1 VVKKPLLGKPD
12 ELIFS
17 KEQVFMMYR
26 RIKVWLMNNWVKLLI
41 TAAVILLIL
50 FTIVGLASLESF
62 YLNLT
67 LATLP
72 LQLLMTA
79 LNAVVFVYLYMTVFQ
94 GGFSKMKKAKTK
106 AGHVN
111 VRFADVIGLEQA
123 KKESMEVVDLIRD
136 RSRLKAIGGQI
147 LRGLLMVG
155 PPGCGKTMLAKAIA
169 TEANIPFLSA
179 AGSEFVEVFVGV
191 GASRMRKLFKQARQ
205 LAYAEGACIVFI
217 DEIEVI
223 GRGRTFSFMGAG
235 EETNST
241 QNQLLVEM
249 DGLGSRAESVI
260 VMGATNASEK
270 ILDPALLRP
279 GRFDRKLYIDKPNLQ
294 EREQLYRH
302 YLSKVQHDPELD
314 VGHLAR
320 KSVGK
325 SPADI
330 ENVVKESA
338 LIATRQARTH
348 VIYPDMSKAI
358 ERIELGV
365 EHRKTMTVHEREMVA
380 YHETGHLVVLYML
393 HPTDDV
399 FKASIISRGEAL
411 GVVHH
416 SPREEMYTMDRHT
429 ILANIKVSLAGY
441 VAEKLRFGTTSTG
454 VAADFQSA
462 MALAHNM
469 VWRMGMG
476 GNGFLGDFGSLPES
490 QISESLKQRLNAETE
505 KILSQ
510 CYDETERFLRKNWK
524 IVERFVREL
533 LDKEELDYD
542 AIDAVFGEFGKAHP
556 EIPVAARKPLELP
569 EVDIPAGAPAP
580 AAADAM
586 SDRTEPGRRPARNR
600 PNSKKTPR
608 S

>member
-1 VVKKPLLGKPD
+1 
-12 ELIFS
+12 
-17 KEQVFMMYR
+17 MMYR

-41 TAAVILLIL
+41 TVAVILLIF

-79 LNAVVFVYLYMTVFQ
+79 LNAVVFVYLYMTVFS
-94 GGFSKMKKAKTK
+94 GGFSKMKKTKTK
-106 AGHVN
+106 AARVN
-111 VRFADVIGLEQA
+111 VKFTDVIGLEQA
-123 KKESMEVVDLIRD
+123 KKEAMEVVQLIKD

-147 LRGLLMVG
+147 LRGVLMVG
-155 PPGCGKTMLAKAIA
+155 PPGCGKTLLAKAIA
-169 TEANIPFLSA
+169 TEAGVPFLSA

-191 GASRMRKLFKQARQ
+191 GASRMRKLFKQARE

-249 DGLGSRAESVI
+249 DGLGSRAENVI
-260 VMGATNASEK
+260 VMGATNANEK
-270 ILDPALLRP
+270 VIDAALLRP

-294 EREQLYRH
+294 EREQLYRF

-330 ENVVKESA
+330 ENVVKEAA
-338 LIATRQARTH
+338 LIAMRETKTY
-348 VIYPDMSKAI
+348 IEYPDMTKAI

-365 EHRKTMTVHEREMVA
+365 EHRKVMTPHEREMVA
-380 YHETGHLVVLYML
+380 YHETGHLVILYLL

-416 SPREEMYTMDRHT
+416 LPREEMFTMNRDT
-429 ILANIKVSLAGY
+429 LLANIKVSLAGY
-441 VAEKLRFGTTSTG
+441 VAEKIRFGTTSTG
-454 VAADFQSA
+454 VAADFQNA

-469 VWRMGMG
+469 VWRVGMG
-476 GNGFLGDFGSLPES
+476 GNGFMGDFGSLPET
-490 QISESLKQRLNAETE
+490 QISESLKRRLNAETE
-505 KILSQ
+505 LILSQ
-510 CYDETERFLRKNWK
+510 CYDDTERVLRKNWK
-524 IVERFVREL
+524 VVERFAQEL

-542 AIDAVFGEFGKAHP
+542 AIDALFGEFGKAHS
-556 EIPVAARKPLELP
+556 EIPVTAKKPLELP
-569 EVDIPAGAPAP
+569 L
-580 AAADAM
+580 AAETETVAERKNRR
-586 SDRTEPGRRPARNR
+586 RTVRGRRNAKKAATR
-600 PNSKKTPR
+600 P
-608 S
+608 

>member
-1 VVKKPLLGKPD
+1 
-12 ELIFS
+12 
-17 KEQVFMMYR
+17 MMYR

-41 TAAVILLIL
+41 TTAAILLIF

-72 LQLLMTA
+72 LQLLMAA
-79 LNAVVFVYLYMTVFQ
+79 LNAVIFVYLYMTVFR
-94 GGFSKMKKAKTK
+94 GGFSHMKKGQTK
-106 AGHVN
+106 AGQVN
-111 VRFADVIGLEQA
+111 VKFVDVIGLEQA
-123 KKESMEVVDLIRD
+123 KKEALEVVSLIRD
-136 RSRLKAIGGQI
+136 RSRLSAIGGKI

-169 TEANIPFLSA
+169 TEAGIPFLSV

-191 GASRMRKLFKQARQ
+191 GAARMRKLFKQARQ

-223 GRGRTFSFMGAG
+223 GRGRTFSFMGG

-249 DGLGSRAESVI
+249 DGLGSRAENVI

-270 ILDPALLRP
+270 VLDAALLRP

-302 YLSKVQHDPELD
+302 YLSRIQHDPELD
-314 VGHLAR
+314 VGHMAR
-320 KSVGK
+320 KSVDK

-330 ENVVKESA
+330 ENVVKEAA
-338 LIATRQARTH
+338 LIATRDGKDIVQ
-348 VIYPDMSKAI
+348 YSDMTKAI

-380 YHETGHLVVLYML
+380 YHETGHLVVLYLL

-399 FKASIISRGEAL
+399 FKASIISRGDAL

-416 SPREEMYTMDRHT
+416 LPREEQYLMDRNT
-429 ILANIKVSLAGY
+429 IIANIKVSLAGY
-441 VAEKLRFGTTSTG
+441 VAEKIRYGITANG
-454 VAADFQSA
+454 VASDFQSA
-462 MALAHNM
+462 MALAHTM
-469 VWRMGMG
+469 VWRLGMG
-476 GNGFLGDFGSLPES
+476 GNGFLGDFGLMPES

-505 KILSQ
+505 KILAQ
-510 CYDETERFLRKNWK
+510 CCDETDRVLRKNWK
-524 IVERFVREL
+524 IVERFVQVL
-533 LDKEELDYD
+533 LEKEELDYD
-542 AIDAVFGEFGKAHP
+542 EIDAVFAEFGKAHA
-556 EIPVAARKPLELP
+556 EIPVTPKKPLELP
-569 EVDIPAGAPAP
+569 EPAGEAH
-580 AAADAM
+580 AAAN
-586 SDRTEPGRRPARNR
+586 SEPASAAKTSGPTARNR
-600 PNSKKTPR
+600 RTSKKAN
-608 S
+608 